1 MKIKTTVVQETILP
15 IVSVTA
21 SCEAN
26 LLPVVLT
33 EIVTCIEIADKFNGR
48 LLETTK
54 RPMIGVGEKIV
65 ATTQVIFKNEKDLSE
80 FVREVKKRKN

>member
-1 MKIKTTVVQETILP
+1 MKIKTTVVRETILP

-33 EIVTCIEIADKFNGR
+33 EIVTCIEIAERFNGR
-48 LLETTK
+48 LLEK
-54 RPMIGVGEKIV
+54 EKKPMMHEKDIV
-65 ATTQVIFKNEKDLSE
+65 AATTQVIFKSEKDLSE
-80 FVREVKKRKN
+80 FVREVTKNQN